1 LQSIL
6 KPANGTR
13 ALKQRPD
20 LVNIPF
26 LDDPLWFAPL
36 HQGAYNKA
44 PLKVIQKLL
53 SLGAWRTLKTIKG
66 EKPVDLCPKGTQED
80 LVKLLTPIYK
90 RKADQN
96 VLSQIEK
103 HFHEV
108 IIQRI
113 KCLQRWSSLRLPDL
127 EVLFEINKP
136 KMWFPVPGMYGGFLF
151 NLKVDKGS
159 LRLISEMWCRVVEGS
174 GQRHEITAEGS
185 RLIEEGFV

>member
-1 LQSIL
+1 MVKEWCGIFTSNFLFKEKAQLRL
-6 KPANGTR
+6 KLAEYFKTR
-13 ALKQRPD
+13 KWDKGLKILKQRPD

-113 KCLQRWSSLRLPDL
+113 KCLQ
-127 EVLFEINKP
+127 
-136 KMWFPVPGMYGGFLF
+136 
-151 NLKVDKGS
+151 
-159 LRLISEMWCRVVEGS
+159 
-174 GQRHEITAEGS
+174 
-185 RLIEEGFV
+185 